1 MSVAESTFSS
11 TDVES
16 KLRHFR
22 HLIGTATDY
31 PPEFSTTYKH
41 FVSSESLAWAVLLCH
56 GVNIMF
62 KISTIDSASERR
74 LIVEGT
80 LVQPWVA
87 ELRRT
92 WSDAGQSLD
101 GRKLVID
108 LTNATLIDPEGE
120 AAIFELMQEGAKFN
134 CSGVLTRH
142 VLKQAAHRCHMRLQK
157 VLNRRDSKE

>member
-1 MSVAESTFSS
+1 M
-11 TDVES
+11 
-16 KLRHFR
+16 
-22 HLIGTATDY
+22 
-31 PPEFSTTYKH
+31 TYRR
-41 FVSSESLAWAVLLCH
+41 FVSSWRLVWAVHLH
-56 GVNIMF
+56 GAVNVMF

-74 LIVEGT
+74 LVVEGT
-80 LVQPWVA
+80 LVQPWVG

-92 WSDAGQSLD
+92 WNDAGQSLD

-142 VLKQAAHRCHMRLQK
+142 VLKQAAHKCHMRLQK
-157 VLNRRDSKE
+157 VLHRADSKE

>member
-1 MSVAESTFSS
+1 MSKIISTFSTLDQRDNCS
-11 TDVES
+11 S
-16 KLRHFR
+16 SLIFNGLQAFR
-22 HLIGTATDY
+22 QLGTFGTGRALFDGIN
-31 PPEFSTTYKH
+31 
-41 FVSSESLAWAVLLCH
+41 V
-56 GVNIMF
+56 MF
-62 KISTIDSASERR
+62 KISTIDSTSERR

-92 WSDAGQSLD
+92 WNDAGHLLE

-157 VLNRRDSKE
+157 VLNRGDSKE

>member
-1 MSVAESTFSS
+1 MTC
-11 TDVES
+11 
-16 KLRHFR
+16 RHF
-22 HLIGTATDY
+22 I
-31 PPEFSTTYKH
+31 ST
-41 FVSSESLAWAVLLCH
+41 ELLAWAVLLLS
-56 GVNIMF
+56 GVNAMF

-92 WSDAGQSLD
+92 WNDAGHLLE

-157 VLNRRDSKE
+157 VLNRGDRKSEEER